1 MCGSELTDYTGVF
14 SFLQSSKVEF
24 CIDVLNEDLFPVI
37 SLLFEEA
44 RCLCTVWSSDGISQ
58 RSFMDIT
65 VHNPVGVRKNS
76 PCAEGP
82 QLLIH
87 H

>member
-14 SFLQSSKVEF
+14 SSLQSSNVEF
-24 CIDVLNEDLFPVI
+24 CIDLLNEDLFPVI

-44 RCLCTVWSSDGISQ
+44 RCLCTLWSSDGTSW

-65 VHNPVGVRKNS
+65 VHNPIGVRENS
-76 PCAEGP
+76 SCAEGP